1 MPRGLVTLFVAL
13 EALFVVGIGVGI
25 VLVPLLVGWAS
36 VNQFHA
42 TPLDIWQLAVQA
54 WALGHGVP
62 LHVDLTG
69 VDTVIPD
76 SMRVFDVTLALLGC
90 ALVTALL
97 AVRAG
102 RRIAETEDSPI
113 VGGLLVAFLATIVG
127 AVLWTGQSAVVNIEV
142 TLGTVKILIP
152 FIAGLLVGWK
162 PWRLLGERNPIHG
175 LIPEEWRDVVVTAGR
190 ITFAAFLGLVVIAS
204 VVLVAAIVSGF
215 ATEIALYEAIH
226 GGFLGGLVVTA
237 GQLIALPTVVIW
249 TMAWLIGPGFSLG
262 LGTLVTPF
270 SATIGAFPA
279 IPLLGAI
286 PTESVVVGW
295 PILAV
300 PAAVVIAVA
309 VRLSWGIVDKAGY
322 FDTTGFTDYVRLGAL
337 GLVSAFLSALM
348 FFVVGSFASGSA
360 GPGRF
365 VFVGV
370 DPIDV
375 ALAWAGIVL
384 VGTLV
389 GGAAR
394 LIRPLPQDVAHSV
407 HIRTR

>member
-13 EALFVVGIGVGI
+13 EALFVVGIGIGI

-36 VNQFHA
+36 VNHFQA
-42 TPLDIWQLAVQA
+42 TPLDVWQLAVQA

-69 VDTVIPD
+69 VDTIVPA
-76 SMRVFDVTLALLGC
+76 SMSVFDVTLALLGC

-102 RRIAETEDSPI
+102 RRIAETDDSPV
-113 VGGLLVAFLATIVG
+113 VGGLLVAFVATIVG
-127 AVLWTGQSAVVNIEV
+127 AVLWTGQSAAVNVEV

-152 FIAGLLVGWK
+152 FIIGLLSGWK
-162 PWRLLGERNPIHG
+162 PWRLVSDNNPIRQI
-175 LIPEEWRDVVVTAGR
+175 IPEDWRDVVVTAGR
-190 ITFAAFLGLVVIAS
+190 ITAGSFLGLVVVAS
-204 VVLVAAIVSGF
+204 LVLTGSIVTGF

-226 GGFLGGLVVTA
+226 GEFLGGLVVTA
-237 GQLIALPTVVIW
+237 AQLIALPTVLVW

-270 SATIGAFPA
+270 SATVGAFPA

-295 PILAV
+295 SILLV
-300 PAAVVIAVA
+300 PVVVVALVAA
-309 VRLSWGIVDKAGY
+309 RLSWGIVDKAGY
-322 FDTTGFTDYVRLGAL
+322 FDTTGATDYLRLGAL
-337 GLVSAFLSALM
+337 GGASALLSAAL
-348 FFVVGSFASGSA
+348 FFIVGAFASGSA

-370 DPIDV
+370 DPADV
-375 ALAWAGIVL
+375 ALAWGAIVL
-384 VGTLV
+384 VGTLA
-389 GGAAR
+389 GASAR
-394 LIRPLPQDVAHSV
+394 LIRPLPRDVAHSV
-407 HIRTR
+407 DMRTR